1 MTSYGKSSV
10 FLNLETELKKEA
22 DMKFLA
28 IQGSPRSKEISST
41 EVILQEF
48 LKGAQSQGAE
58 TETIY
63 LREKEIHYCISCY
76 TCWFKTPGVCGFKD
90 DMPELLEKVRKC
102 DVRVYATPLY
112 NSTVTS
118 LFKTFQERLLP
129 LVDPHMIKPEGI
141 YRHPQRY
148 DLNQKMV
155 LVSTCGFP
163 EISHF
168 DPLRNLFQG
177 VERQGQLSLIG
188 RVLVPA
194 AGILLKNEPM
204 RKEVKDIL
212 QAIFQAGVE
221 VVREGRISKETEAKI
236 QKPAAPADNI
246 AETINSWF
254 DRLLEGGHKK

>member
-1 MTSYGKSSV
+1 
-10 FLNLETELKKEA
+10 
-22 DMKFLA
+22 MKFLA
-28 IQGSPRSKEISST
+28 IQGSPRPRETSNT
-41 EVILQEF
+41 EVILLEF
-48 LKGAQSQGAE
+48 LKGVQSQGAE

-63 LREKEIHYCISCY
+63 LREKKIHHCISCY

-112 NSTVTS
+112 NSTLTS
-118 LFKTFQERLLP
+118 LFKGFQERLLP

-148 DLNQKMV
+148 DLNQRMV

-168 DPLRNLFQG
+168 DSLRNLFQG
-177 VERQGQLSLIG
+177 VERQGQLPLIG
-188 RVLVPA
+188 WVFVPA
-194 AGILLKNEPM
+194 AGILLKNEHM
-204 RKEVKDIL
+204 RKEVKGIL
-212 QAIFQAGVE
+212 QAVFQAGVE
-221 VVREGRISKETEAKI
+221 VVREGRISKETEAQI
-236 QKPAAPADNI
+236 QKPVVSTDEI

-254 DRLLEGGHKK
+254 DKLLEGFQKK